1 MNQAFQRPDIK
12 ETADWVWRKV
22 NENDYFNSEHIVRYL
37 TQRIFSIQ
45 DIRQVLLSG
54 IILEIHSHPLRSD
67 AFLVLGFVN
76 DDPVHVACTRD
87 RDDNLIVLY
96 AYHPSLPT
104 WKDEKTRA
112 EVKDQSM
119 DAKQDAKQRKCFF
132 CNSEIEPITVGN
144 FDFRW
149 EGDLYVIK
157 KVPAGLC
164 VQCGE
169 KYISAEA
176 SEKIVAKI
184 EKEAFIEKDEVRV
197 FDFER

>member
-1 MNQAFQRPDIK
+1 MNQAVPQPDVKAIL
-12 ETADWVWRKV
+12 DWIRTRV
-22 NENDYFNSEHIVRYL
+22 NENQYFNSEHIVRYL
-37 TQRIFSIQ
+37 TQRIFSIR

-54 IILEIHSHPLRSD
+54 IILEIHSHPLRSP
-67 AFLVLGFVN
+67 AFLVLGYSN
-76 DDPVHVACTRD
+76 DEAIHVACTRD
-87 RDDNLIVLY
+87 KDDNLIILY

-104 WKDEKTRA
+104 WENEKIRTQ
-112 EVKDQSM
+112 VKGQSM
-119 DAKQDAKQRKCFF
+119 DATKDVKQRKCFF

-184 EKEAFIEKDEVRV
+184 ENEACIEKDEVRV
-197 FDFER
+197 FDYEI

>member
-1 MNQAFQRPDIK
+1 MNQAFLQPDIK
-12 ETADWVWRKV
+12 ETTDWIRRKAGG
-22 NENDYFNSEHIVRYL
+22 NDYYNSEHIVRYL
-37 TQRIFSIQ
+37 TQRIFSME

-54 IILEIHSHPLRSD
+54 AILEIHSHPLRSP
-67 AFLVLGFVN
+67 AFLVLGYSN
-76 DDPVHVACTRD
+76 NESIHVVCTKD
-87 RDDNLIVLY
+87 ADENLIVLY

-104 WKDEKTRA
+104 WEDEKTRT
-112 EVKDQSM
+112 EVKDPSM
-119 DAKQDAKQRKCFF
+119 NKKQRKCFF
-132 CNSEIEPITVGN
+132 CNSEIEPIVVGN

-184 EKEAFIEKDEVRV
+184 EKEAFIEKDEVRI
-197 FDFER
+197 FDYER

>member
-1 MNQAFQRPDIK
+1 MNPGSRQPDTKAAI
-12 ETADWVWRKV
+12 DWIRAQVT
-22 NENDYFNSEHIVRYL
+22 ENDYFNSEHIVRCL
-37 TQRIFSIQ
+37 TRRIFSMG

-54 IILEIHSHPLRSD
+54 TILEIHSHPLRSD
-67 AFLVLGFVN
+67 AFLVLGVVN
-76 DDPVHVACTRD
+76 GEPIHVACTRD
-87 RDDNLIVLY
+87 RDDNLIILY
-96 AYHPSLPT
+96 AYRPSMPT
-104 WKDEKTRA
+104 WQDEKTRA
-112 EVKDQSM
+112 EVKGQAM
-119 DAKQDAKQRKCFF
+119 DARQNAKQRTCFF
-132 CNSEIEPITVGN
+132 CNSEIEPVTVGN

-197 FDFER
+197 FDYER

>member
-1 MNQAFQRPDIK
+1 MNPASRQPGIQ
-12 ETADWVWRKV
+12 ETMEWIRTRV
-22 NENDYFNSEHIVRYL
+22 NENDYLNSEHIVRYL
-37 TQRIFSIQ
+37 TQRIFSME
-45 DIRQVLLSG
+45 DIRKVILSG
-54 IILEIHSHPLRSD
+54 FILEIHSHPLRSD
-67 AFLVLGFVN
+67 AFLVLGAVN
-76 DDPVHVACTRD
+76 GEPVHVACTRD
-87 RDDNLIVLY
+87 RDDNLIILY
-96 AYHPSLPT
+96 AYHPSMPT
-104 WKDEKTRA
+104 WQDEKTRT
-112 EVKDQSM
+112 EVKDQTM
-119 DAKQDAKQRKCFF
+119 DAKQNAKPRKCFF

-164 VQCGE
+164 IQCGE

-197 FDFER
+197 FDYER

>member
-1 MNQAFQRPDIK
+1 MNQTFLRPDIK
-12 ETADWVWRKV
+12 GTMDWIRRKV
-22 NENDYFNSEHIVRYL
+22 SENDYYHSEHIVRYL
-37 TQRIFSIQ
+37 TQRIFSIK

-54 IILEIHSHPLRSD
+54 SILETHSHPLRCH
-67 AFLVLGFVN
+67 AFLVLGYIEN
-76 DDPVHVACTRD
+76 QAIHVACTKD
-87 RDDNLIVLY
+87 RDENLVILY

-112 EVKDQSM
+112 EVKDQLM
-119 DAKQDAKQRKCFF
+119 DEKQDAKQRKCFF
-132 CNSEIEPITVGN
+132 CNSEIEPIVVGN

-164 VQCGE
+164 IQCGE

-184 EKEAFIEKDEVRV
+184 EKEAFIKKDEVRV
-197 FDFER
+197 FDYER